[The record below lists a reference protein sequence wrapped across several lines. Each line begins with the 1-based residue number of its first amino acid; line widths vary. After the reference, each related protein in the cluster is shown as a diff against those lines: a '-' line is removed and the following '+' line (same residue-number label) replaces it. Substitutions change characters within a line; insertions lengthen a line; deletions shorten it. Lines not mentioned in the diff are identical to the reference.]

1 MAFSEVR
8 KREFINETFRLLSG
22 TLGASRLVFYSVDD
36 NNNLH
41 NFVCSRVPSDFLKI
55 YIREMHAHDPLH
67 VRQIKHEQN
76 PVLKMNDARRY
87 SAESEVALYRQFLD
101 VFHVSDTIELI
112 FQRDSHIYAGIC
124 VMWTDEDTMPSDI
137 QFHLADTLHPYISFN
152 LKEVFPRSKAA
163 EAQKANALLHLTQRE
178 AEVARL
184 LCCGRTNADI
194 AQCLGIGLAT
204 VKTHLLHIFD
214 KAGVDNRAGLVSR
227 MMQLS

>member
-8 KREFINETFRLLSG
+8 KREFIDATFRLLSG
-22 TLGASRLVFYSVDD
+22 ALGASRLVFYSVDD

-41 NFVCSRVPSDFLKI
+41 NFVCSRVPSDFLKL

-67 VRQIKHEQN
+67 VRQIKHEQS
-76 PVLKMNDARRY
+76 PVLKMNDAGRY
-87 SAESEVALYRQFLD
+87 APESEVALYRQFLD
-101 VFHVSDTIELI
+101 VFQVSDTIELI
-112 FQRDSHIYAGIC
+112 FQRDSQIYAGIC
-124 VMWTDEDTMPSDI
+124 VMWTADDTMPSEA
-137 QFHLADTLHPYISFN
+137 QFHLADTLHPYISVN
-152 LKEVFPRSKAA
+152 LKEVLPRSRAGEVK
-163 EAQKANALLHLTQRE
+163 KANALLHLTQRE

-204 VKTHLLHIFD
+204 VKTHLIHIFD

-227 MMQLS
+227 MMQFS

>member
-8 KREFINETFRLLSG
+8 KREFIDETFRLLSG

-41 NFVCSRVPSDFLKI
+41 NFVCSRVPSEFLKI

-67 VRQIKHEQN
+67 VRQIKHEQS
-76 PVLKMNDARRY
+76 PVLKMNDAGRY

-112 FQRDSHIYAGIC
+112 FQRDSQIYAGIC
-124 VMWTDEDTMPSDI
+124 VMWTADDAKPSDT
-137 QFHLADTLHPYISFN
+137 QFHLANTLHPYISFN
-152 LKEVFPRSKAA
+152 LKAVFARSKAA
-163 EAQKANALLHLTQRE
+163 EVQKANALLHLTQRE

-204 VKTHLLHIFD
+204 VKTHLIHIFD

>member
-41 NFVCSRVPSDFLKI
+41 NFVCSRVPSEFLKI

-67 VRQIKHEQN
+67 VRQIKHEQS
-76 PVLKMNDARRY
+76 PVLKMNDAGRY
-87 SAESEVALYRQFLD
+87 SAESEVALYRQFLN
-101 VFHVSDTIELI
+101 VFQVSDTIELI
-112 FQRDSHIYAGIC
+112 FQRDSQIYAGIC
-124 VMWTDEDTMPSDI
+124 VMWTADDAKPDDT
-137 QFHLADTLHPYISFN
+137 QFHLADTLHPYISYN
-152 LKEVFPRSKAA
+152 LKAVLTRSKAA
-163 EAQKANALLHLTQRE
+163 EAVQANALLHLTQRE

-204 VKTHLLHIFD
+204 VKTHLIHIFD

>member
-8 KREFINETFRLLSG
+8 KREFIDETFRLLSG

-41 NFVCSRVPSDFLKI
+41 NFVCSRVPSEFLKI

-67 VRQIKHEQN
+67 VRQIEHEQN
-76 PVLKMNDARRY
+76 PVVKMTDARRY
-87 SAESEVALYRQFLD
+87 APESEVALYRQFLD
-101 VFHVSDTIELI
+101 VFKVSNTIELI
-112 FQRDSHIYAGIC
+112 FQRDRQIYAGIS
-124 VMWTDEDTMPSDI
+124 VMWTADDSMPTDD
-137 QFHLADTLHPYISFN
+137 QFHLADTLHPYIAFN
-152 LKEVFPRSKAA
+152 LKEVLPTPKAVVT
-163 EAQKANALLHLTQRE
+163 QKANALLHLTQRE

-204 VKTHLLHIFD
+204 VKTHLIHIFD
-214 KAGVDNRAGLVSR
+214 KAGVDNRAALVSR
-227 MMQLS
+227 MMQFG